1 MKTTRHATIATAT
14 AAVACLCGSAS
25 ADAFFGD
32 VGSSASQTGA
42 TYSGT
47 LAYEFVSASVG
58 ELTITLTNDTPD
70 SVGGYLTAV
79 AFRFDT
85 LDPGAWTSLI
95 SSSVAGLTNTGSV
108 NGAPYGTF
116 AGGIGT
122 GGQFEGG
129 GKPSNGVAPGATAT
143 FVWAIHAFDAALL
156 NDASFLDAANTP
168 GLIARFRGLSNG
180 GSDKVPGF
188 AVPAPASLAL
198 AGFAGLISSRRRRS
212 N

>member
-1 MKTTRHATIATAT
+1 MKTSRLASIASVATI
-14 AAVACLCGSAS
+14 ACLCGSAS

-47 LAYEFVSASVG
+47 LAYEFVSASLG

-85 LDPGAWTSLI
+85 LDNSAWTSLI
-95 SSSVAGLTNTGSV
+95 STTASGLSNTGSV

-129 GKPSNGVAPGATAT
+129 GKPSNGIAPGASAT
-143 FVWAIHAFDAALL
+143 FVWAIHASDAALL
-156 NDASFLDAANTP
+156 NESSFLDATNSP
-168 GLIARFRGLSNG
+168 GLVARFRGLSNG
-180 GSDKVPGF
+180 GSDKVPGL
-188 AVPAPASLAL
+188 AIPAPASLAL